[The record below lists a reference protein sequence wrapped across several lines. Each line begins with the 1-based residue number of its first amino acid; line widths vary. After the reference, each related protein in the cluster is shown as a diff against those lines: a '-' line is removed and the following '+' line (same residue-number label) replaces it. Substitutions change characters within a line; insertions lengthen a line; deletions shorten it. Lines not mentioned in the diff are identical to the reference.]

1 MNPKAYKIIMSR
13 GDSIQ
18 ADEDELQKII
28 EAIQKGMPCVLQ
40 QGLFN
45 PSFYVSIIQD
55 EERLKEHWH
64 LINDMELANRRMGA
78 RMTPFDLEQG
88 LKPLKDIFEGTVL
101 RLQSKQPKELK

>member
-13 GDSIQ
+13 GDSLQ

-28 EAIQKGMPCVLQ
+28 EAIQKGMPCALR

-55 EERLKEHWH
+55 EERLKEYQ
-64 LINDMELANRRMGA
+64 LDLKANDSWNRIHDA
-78 RMTPFDLEQG
+78 KQYPDPEF
-88 LKPLKDIFEGTVL
+88 KPLKDIFKDTVL
-101 RLQSKQPKELK
+101 RLQSNQPKELK